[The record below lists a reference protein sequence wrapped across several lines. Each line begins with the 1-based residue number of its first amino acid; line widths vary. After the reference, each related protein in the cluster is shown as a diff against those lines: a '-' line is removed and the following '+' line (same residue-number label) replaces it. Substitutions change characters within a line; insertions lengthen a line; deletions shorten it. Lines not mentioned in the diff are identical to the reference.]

1 MQHYYEKYST
11 TPMVWLVRVILKPLL
26 KVVILSFL
34 LYLIISTFFL
44 KTFRVESDS
53 MLPGLARMN
62 RVLTTPL
69 SYGGKLPFLS
79 SRLPGL
85 TKPQYGDLVICTPPY
100 YPTGNTLFNTF
111 EPLVRFLTLQKAAPH
126 RNPGRGSNTRY
137 MIKRIIGLPGDTIKL
152 EGFTAYIKPQSKDR
166 FYSEKE
172 LISPDYEIRVEVMP
186 EAWQSDFP
194 LTGNMEEITLKEN
207 EYFLL
212 GDNRMKSN
220 DSRSWGPLLFSRI
233 DSRVFYRYWPFNQ
246 SEKL

>member
-1 MQHYYEKYST
+1 
-11 TPMVWLVRVILKPLL
+11 
-26 KVVILSFL
+26 
-34 LYLIISTFFL
+34 
-44 KTFRVESDS
+44 

-62 RVLTTPL
+62 RVLATPL
-69 SYGGKLPFLS
+69 SYGSKLPFLS

-85 TKPQYGDLVICTPPY
+85 TEPQYGDLVICTPPY
-100 YPTGNTLFNTF
+100 YPAGNSLINTF
-111 EPLVRFLTLQKAAPH
+111 EPLVRFLTLQKIAPR
-126 RNPGRGSNTRY
+126 RNPGRGSSNKY

-152 EGFTAYIKPQSKDR
+152 ETFMAYIKPQTKDR

-172 LISPDYEIRVEVMP
+172 LISVKYEIRVETMP

-194 LTGNMEEITLKEN
+194 LTGNMAEITLKEN

-212 GDNRMKSN
+212 GDNRLKSN

-233 DSRVFYRYWPFNQ
+233 DSRVFSIYWPLNQ